1 MQRIALAFV
10 LLLTACGNGTATS
23 TSNSGARGSSPLASP
38 SQAPTQPPAPAVAA
52 IAVVNPSLSG
62 AAFTVSLLAA
72 DGRVLGTAQGSGNS
86 AFQCAD
92 QPSAAIGP
100 AVVSTSN
107 RRAYYLAGD
116 SIKWIDTA
124 GGAGSAARI
133 AVGARTAVAFSVAP
147 DDSRLAVNVLDYSRY
162 PITQRLYVANV
173 DGSGARDIYTVTDT
187 NDRPAAAVWPTGW
200 RGGNLLL
207 AYSARTC
214 SFQDGPGPPTGFGR
228 PNSYHLVRPD
238 DAVRVMTIA
247 SDFETTVLDVGPA
260 GALYFAPISS
270 EVGFERWDGTY
281 GASRPA
287 TAPAAALS
295 PDGVHEAVMM
305 SDGIH
310 VFGPNS
316 PAEAIGNATNFLW
329 IDNSSLFLGGTAR
342 EQPRIWRLGGSPV
355 PVATAG
361 AGQGR
366 IPGTLDAGRGT

>member
-10 LLLTACGNGTATS
+10 LLLTACGTGTVTS
-23 TSNSGARGSSPLASP
+23 TSRGGAGGPSPVASSSPATRP
-38 SQAPTQPPAPAVAA
+38 PPAAVAAA
-52 IAVVNPSLSG
+52 IAVVNPSVSG
-62 AAFTVSLLAA
+62 ATFTVSLVAA

-100 AVVSTSN
+100 PVVSTSN

-116 SIKWIDTA
+116 VIKWIDAT
-124 GGAGSAARI
+124 GGAGSAAKVPI
-133 AVGARTAVAFSVAP
+133 GARIAVAFSVAP

-162 PITQRLYVANV
+162 PLSQRLYVANL
-173 DGSGARDIYTVTDT
+173 DGSGARDIYAVTDDA
-187 NDRPAAAVWPTGW
+187 NDRPTAAVWPIGW
-200 RGGNLLL
+200 RGGNLVL
-207 AYSARTC
+207 AYKAITC
-214 SFQDGPGPPTGFGR
+214 TQGGGPGLAL
-228 PNSYHLVRPD
+228 PNSYHVVRAT
-238 DAVRVMTIA
+238 DAVRVMSIG

-260 GALYFAPISS
+260 GALYFAPINS
-270 EVGFERWDGTY
+270 EVGFERWDGTF

-295 PDGVHEAVMM
+295 PDGVHEAVAM

-316 PAEAIGNATNFLW
+316 PADAIGNAADFLW
-329 IDNSSLFLGGTAR
+329 IDNDALFLGGTAQ
-342 EQPRIWRLGGSPV
+342 EQPRIWRLGGSPI
-355 PVATAG
+355 PVSAAG
-361 AGQGR
+361 AAQGR